1 NLSSSLI
8 KSVQFII
15 AIYDSIKDD
24 EMNKKIFSL
33 DGNQLK
39 TIAVIFMIFDHVNTY
54 LFNPR
59 R

>member
-1 NLSSSLI
+1 
-8 KSVQFII
+8 
-15 AIYDSIKDD
+15 
-24 EMNKKIFSL
+24 MNKKIFSL

-39 TIAVIFMIFDHVNTY
+39 TIAVIFMIFDYVNTY